1 MKPVVLHPEADEEY
15 AVAAKHYANISRQL
29 GGRFYDEIE
38 RLILEIRKS
47 PAQFRQYEPPA
58 RRNLGRSFPF
68 AVVYLDEP
76 DCVWV
81 VAIMHLH
88 REPDYWKRRLG

>member
-1 MKPVVLHPEADEEY
+1 MKPVVLHSEADAEY
-15 AVAAKHYANISRQL
+15 AVAAEYYASVSPNL

-38 RLILEIRKS
+38 RLIAEIGRAPKR
-47 PAQFRQYEPPA
+47 FRQYDPPA

-88 REPDYWKRRLG
+88 RDPDYWKQRIE